1 MKNLVNKFIL
11 IISILVIVCLFSA
24 HTLLASSNVPFEYNI
39 IPTEQNNSIINT
51 KVQKKLEFKLYS
63 SIDNVYYNNEPVD
76 ITNNTFSIDISN
88 FTGANTITF
97 KDDENNSVSFLYYFS
112 DKKGKVENYELVK
125 GKKLTTYITNVENV
139 KIIYSNK
146 ETSAAKKLVTY
157 LKKLPKNLLANI
169 DSITMIPY
177 ENTKK
182 VAGITKNNSIT
193 LYKFGKYST
202 STQKNI
208 IYHEIAHTW
217 ANKLMELKIID
228 YSYTNY
234 SYFVNED
241 NNYVSSYSKK
251 YITEKNKYN
260 EDFADS
266 VAFFFMNQRS
276 FKKKYPHR
284 FEYINNLIK
293 IKIENE
299 DEQPIN

>member
-1 MKNLVNKFIL
+1 MKNFIKKII
-11 IISILVIVCLFSA
+11 IISSMFIICFAST

-63 SIDNVYYNNEPVD
+63 NIDNVYYNNEPVD
-76 ITNNTFSIDISN
+76 IINNTFSIDISN

-97 KDDENNSVSFLYYFS
+97 KDNENNSVSFLYYFS

-125 GKKLTTYITNVENV
+125 GKKLTTYITNVNNV

-157 LKKLPKNLLANI
+157 LKKLPKNLIENI
-169 DSITMIPY
+169 DTITMIPY
-177 ENTKK
+177 ENTQKI
-182 VAGITKNNSIT
+182 AGITKNSSIT
-193 LYKFGKYST
+193 LYKFGKYSS

-208 IYHEIAHTW
+208 LYHEIAHTW

-234 SYFVNED
+234 SYFVNKD
-241 NNYVSSYSKK
+241 NNYVSTYSKK
-251 YITEKNKYN
+251 YITGKNKYN

-276 FKKKYPHR
+276 FRKKYPYR
-284 FEYINNLIK
+284 FEYINNLTK
-293 IKIENE
+293 FKIEKD
-299 DEQPIN
+299 DESLNN